1 MFDKIKNGAAT
12 INEKSKRNV
21 KNAVE
26 NVKKGVESV
35 KKGVNSAFAKMT
47 APIRRGNERVK
58 DTRKRRKRRKPKG
71 FFPDEFETEKEKT
84 SKFRLARQ

>member
-26 NVKKGVESV
+26 NVKKGV
-35 KKGVNSAFAKMT
+35 NSAFAKIT

-58 DTRKRRKRRKPKG
+58 ETRKRRKRRKPRG
-71 FFPDEFETEKEKT
+71 FFPDEFETEKEKM

>member
-1 MFDKIKNGAAT
+1 MFDRIKNGAAT

-35 KKGVNSAFAKMT
+35 KKGVNSAFAKMA

-58 DTRKRRKRRKPKG
+58 DKRKRRKRRQPKG